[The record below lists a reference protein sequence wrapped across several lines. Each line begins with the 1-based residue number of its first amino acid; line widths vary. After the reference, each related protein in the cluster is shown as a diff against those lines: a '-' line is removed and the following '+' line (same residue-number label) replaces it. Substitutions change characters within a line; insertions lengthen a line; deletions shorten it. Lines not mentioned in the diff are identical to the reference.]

1 MAKTFLFH
9 EKNTPAMNLG
19 EGFKTLPEAQQTQDR
34 PTKLLSSL
42 ARVTSIKYQSDSV
55 TSKVFWAI
63 FAISSIQL
71 THLEVLDG
79 ASKDAQNPSF
89 TLLLLLLPLVML

>member
-42 ARVTSIKYQSDSV
+42 ARVTSIKYQQGVPVSDIRSPDPDRY
-55 TSKVFWAI
+55 T
-63 FAISSIQL
+63 
-71 THLEVLDG
+71 
-79 ASKDAQNPSF
+79 
-89 TLLLLLLPLVML
+89 